1 MKLNGF
7 DKIAK
12 HVPDLNSAGGRTK
25 LALRFGGVFILT
37 TAYFIISDQIPTWTI
52 DSQIVVIAL
61 GYLILSRFFTQKKIF
76 VEKYKEM
83 AYRQA
88 FVKFAIPG
96 LAIIFAAVAHITYMN
111 GPKFT
116 QPAITTVL
124 SVLGWLCVIVGAV
137 LFVRSLFT
145 FGLDYITMV
154 YTYFPEEGHIVNSS
168 IYNVLRHPIYAGALR
183 FGIGLACLNMGIYAL
198 SFAVLL
204 PLGLTGW
211 VRLVEEKEL
220 LERFPDYAEYRKNTP
235 AFWPKI
241 AKLPAFFNFLFT
253 GR

>member
-12 HVPDLNSAGGRTK
+12 HVPDLNFTGGRTK

-52 DSQIVVIAL
+52 DSQIVVMAL

-116 QPAITTVL
+116 QPGITTVL

-145 FGLDYITMV
+145 FSLDYITMV

-241 AKLPAFFNFLFT
+241 TKLPAFFKFLFT

>member
-1 MKLNGF
+1 MKLKGF
-7 DKIAK
+7 DEIAK
-12 HVPDLNSAGGRTK
+12 HVPDLNSTGGRTK
-25 LALRFGGVFILT
+25 LALRFGGFFILT
-37 TAYFIISDQIPTWTI
+37 TAYFIISDQIPTWTM
-52 DSQIVVIAL
+52 DSQIVVMAL

-76 VEKYKEM
+76 IEKYKEM

-96 LAIIFAAVAHITYMN
+96 LAIIFAALAHITYMN

-116 QPAITTVL
+116 QPVITTVL
-124 SVLGWLCVIVGAV
+124 SALGWLCVVVGAI

-145 FGLDYITMV
+145 FGIDYITMV
-154 YTYFPEEGHIVNSS
+154 YTYFPEEGHIVNNN
-168 IYNVLRHPIYAGALR
+168 IYSVLRHPIYAGALR

-198 SFAVLL
+198 SFAILL

-211 VRLVEEKEL
+211 IRLVEEKEL
-220 LERFPDYAEYRKNTP
+220 LERFPDYVEYRKNTP

-241 AKLPAFFNFLFT
+241 TKLPAFFNFLFT